1 MKEGLILKVENL
13 NVAFNK
19 EKVLENLNF
28 KVKEKEALAI
38 IGPNGAGKTVLLRT
52 LLNLIPYQGE
62 IKWKKGI
69 RVGYVPQALFPKK
82 DLPLTVKE
90 FFSFRISNSKRISLR
105 ETTEVLHSVG
115 IEPSSV
121 LKKKIGPVSSVQF
134 QRILVAWALLA
145 DPQVLLFDEPVAG
158 IDIGGQET
166 IYSLLEKLQKE
177 KGLTIILVSHDLNII
192 YRIANRVLCL
202 NKRILCQG
210 KPQEV
215 LDPQYLAQL
224 YGGEI
229 KFYKHRH

>member
-1 MKEGLILKVENL
+1 MERELILKVENL

-28 KVKEKEALAI
+28 EVKERETLAI

-90 FFSFRISNSKRISLR
+90 FFDFRIPDSKKFSSEEIFEALR
-105 ETTEVLHSVG
+105 LVG
-115 IEPSSV
+115 IKPP
-121 LKKKIGPVSSVQF
+121 LIIKKKIGTVSAGQF

-145 DPQVLLFDEPVAG
+145 SPQVLLFDEPVAG

-177 KGLTIILVSHDLNII
+177 KGLSVLLVSHDLNII
-192 YRIANRVLCL
+192 YRIASRVLCL
-202 NKRILCQG
+202 NRKILCQG

-215 LDPQYLAQL
+215 LSPEHLSQL
-224 YGGEI
+224 YGGGI
-229 KFYKHRH
+229 KFYKHKH